1 MKKELSRRFTLACSL
16 ALAAAAIISGCSA
29 NSPSSAAGSDA
40 SANQAKDMSE
50 VKIMTL
56 DPGHFH
62 AGLVQKEM
70 YPGVSPKVHVYA
82 PLGFDLTEHLN
93 RIARFNLR
101 PANPTKW
108 ELEIHTGA
116 DFLERMLKE
125 KPGNVVV
132 ISGRNRG
139 KIDRI
144 KASVENGLNTLVDK
158 PWIIRP
164 EDFSK
169 LEATLDAAEAKGLI
183 AYDIMTERYEITTIL
198 QKELIHTPEVF
209 GEMAKGTEADPA
221 VYFESIHHILKLV
234 AGAPNIRPAWFFDV
248 TQQGEGVADVGTHL
262 ADLTQWMLFPE
273 QAIDYRKDINVLSA
287 KRWPTVM
294 TLDQFKRVT
303 NEPKF
308 PDYLSSSVKGD
319 KLDYFCNGAM
329 TYTLRGVHAKMDV
342 IWNYEAPA
350 GGGDTH
356 VAIFKGAKSRVEIR
370 QGKEEN
376 WKTEVYVI
384 PNNAAGKA
392 EILAALKKKVETL
405 QAKYPGVGV
414 EDLGGKIKVT
424 VPDKYRDGH
433 EAHFAEV
440 TRRFLEYLRNPKAMP
455 AWEKPNMLAKY
466 YTTTKGLEMGYR
478 STTALR

>member
-1 MKKELSRRFTLACSL
+1 MKKDLSRRFTLAFSL
-16 ALAAAAIISGCSA
+16 ALAVSAIISGCSA
-29 NSPSSAAGSDA
+29 NSPSSAAGSET
-40 SANQAKDMSE
+40 STNQAKDMSE
-50 VKIMTL
+50 VRIMTL

-101 PANPTKW
+101 AANPTKW
-108 ELEIHTGA
+108 ELEIHTGP
-116 DFLERMLKE
+116 DFLERILKE

-158 PWIIRP
+158 PWIIKA

-169 LEATLDAAEAKGLI
+169 LEATLDTADAKGLI

-198 QKELIHTPEVF
+198 QKELIHTPDVF
-209 GEMAKGTEADPA
+209 GEMAKGTEAEPA

-248 TQQGEGVADVGTHL
+248 AQQGEGVADVGTHL

-273 QAIDYRKDINVLSA
+273 QAIDYRKDINVISA

-294 TLDQFKRVT
+294 SLDQFKRVT

-308 PDYLSSSVKGD
+308 PDYLTANVKGD
-319 KLDYFCNGAM
+319 KLDYFCNGTM
-329 TYTLRGVHAKMDV
+329 TYTLRGIHTKMDV

-356 VAIFKGAKSRVEIR
+356 VAIFKGTKSRVEIR

-392 EILAALKKKVETL
+392 ETLAALKKKIEAL

-414 EDLGGKIKVT
+414 EDLGGRIKVT
-424 VPDKYRDGH
+424 APDKFRDGH

-455 AWEKPNMLAKY
+455 VCEKPNMLAKY
-466 YTTTKGLEMGYR
+466 YTTTKGLELGYR

>member
-1 MKKELSRRFTLACSL
+1 MRILNFMRNPRILLIPAIALVAMLLVSQFYPQSRQKNEQENTM
-16 ALAAAAIISGCSA
+16 
-29 NSPSSAAGSDA
+29 SD
-40 SANQAKDMSE
+40 

-62 AGLVQKEM
+62 AALVQKEM
-70 YPGVSPKVHVYA
+70 YPRVSPVVNIYA

-101 PANPTKW
+101 KENPTNW
-108 ELEIHTGA
+108 RLEIHTGN
-116 DFLERMLKE
+116 DPLERMLRE
-125 KPGNVVV
+125 KPGNVVI
-132 ISGRNRG
+132 ISGRNQG

-144 KASVENGLNTLVDK
+144 KASVDAGLNVLVDK
-158 PWIIRP
+158 PWIIRG

-169 LEATLDAAEAKGLI
+169 LEATLNKADSGKLI

-198 QKELIHTPEVF
+198 QKELIHAPEVF
-209 GEMAKGTEADPA
+209 GEIVKGSESDPA
-221 VYFESIHHILKLV
+221 VYIESIHHILKLV
-234 AGAPNIRPAWFFDV
+234 AGAPNIRPWWFFDV
-248 TQQGEGVADVGTHL
+248 KQQGEGVSDVGTHL
-262 ADLTQWMLFPE
+262 ADLTQWMIFPE
-273 QAIDYRKDINVLSA
+273 QPIDYRKDIAVLSG

-294 TLDQFKRVT
+294 TLAEFKRVT
-303 NEPKF
+303 NEPVF
-308 PDYLSSSVKGD
+308 PDAVSANVKD
-319 KLDYFCNGAM
+319 EKLDYYCNGSMIYA
-329 TYTLRGVHAKMDV
+329 LRGVYIKFDV

-356 VAIFKGAKSRVEIR
+356 VAIFKGTKSRLEIR

-376 WKTEVYVI
+376 WKTELYVV
-384 PNNAAGKA
+384 PNDSANKT
-392 EILAALKKKVETL
+392 EIFGVLKKKVSAL
-405 QAKYPGVGV
+405 QTRYPGVGV
-414 EDLGGKIKVT
+414 EDLGEKLKVT
-424 VPDKYRDGH
+424 IPDKYRDGH

-478 STTALR
+478 NATVSK